1 MSTHG
6 WRAHLIAGLGVL
18 VLAFI
23 LALWASAQPSA
34 ARPAPVAAAAS
45 RSAPQALV
53 VHPDVQPNLHTGPSS
68 QVDPTPTATP
78 YPPSDNCV
86 KCHTDKAKLQE
97 LAEEPEKV
105 KSEMAS
111 GEG

>member
-1 MSTHG
+1 MQTHG
-6 WRAHLIAGLGVL
+6 WKVQVIVGLGTLILLLIA
-18 VLAFI
+18 AFW
-23 LALWASAQPSA
+23 LTTMPSA
-34 ARPAPVAAAAS
+34 ARPAPVAATAS
-45 RSAPQALV
+45 HSDAQALV
-53 VHPDVQPNLHTGPSS
+53 VHPDVQPNLHTGPSR